1 MGFLNLLPSKV
12 AMVYTM
18 TTLLSHTFG
27 AVLGARDD
35 AGRMLDLTPAD
46 PATSTNNSSNAT
58 KSPGPFPVCT
68 EANGPFAPFCLPHN
82 GQDMVVDATYYVTW
96 NADYYDL
103 NATTTI
109 ELRYPNSSQGDS
121 AYTSEKTENS
131 YGYITLHME
140 KEWLQGKP
148 SHELTLYIVEV
159 GPSSNQTAS
168 VQQGPPIA
176 LHKRPPEHYK
186 PPPRLPPSKLALYVG
201 VPVSMAVVLGI
212 VGGLY
217 FGMRDSRRIGLGN
230 IMGSCR
236 KGYGIGKSKSQRVN
250 SSATTALSDPEEMM
264 ALRRYTDDYE
274 SKETKDAGRS
284 SSDVFTND
292 LTKLK
297 SWAS

>member
-1 MGFLNLLPSKV
+1 MGYLNLLPSKI
-12 AMVYTM
+12 AMVYT
-18 TTLLSHTFG
+18 TTALLGYALS
-27 AVLGARDD
+27 AALVPRDT
-35 AGRMLDLTPAD
+35 GPMLDLAPAD
-46 PATSTNNSSNAT
+46 PATGMKTSNAT
-58 KSPGPFPVCT
+58 QSPGPFPVCAET
-68 EANGPFAPFCLPHN
+68 NGPFAPFCLPHH

-140 KEWLQGKP
+140 HEWLQGKP
-148 SHELTLYIVEV
+148 RNPLTLYMIELD
-159 GPSSNQTAS
+159 PTSNQRAS
-168 VQQGPPIA
+168 VQQGPTIV

-201 VPVSMAVVLGI
+201 VPVCLAVVFGI

-230 IMGSCR
+230 VMGTRR
-236 KGYGIGKSKSQRVN
+236 KGYGIGKSKGQRI
-250 SSATTALSDPEEMM
+250 SSPCRGNLE
-264 ALRRYTDDYE
+264 
-274 SKETKDAGRS
+274 RS
-284 SSDVFTND
+284 
-292 LTKLK
+292 
-297 SWAS
+297 A